1 MPSAMPVAVDA
12 RSMTRAQLTEFAL
25 SSAPRIYDALK
36 KKFGSKPLEIESC
49 SVTDIQLFFEEAAA
63 MTPKQVRRAKF
74 KFVQDNGC
82 MRNFSLD
89 PVTRVFYREAD
100 GVVYIM
106 WNSCY
111 AEGNVAVALPA
122 ENDDERFFLELDRTA
137 TGAHQPRRHP
147 VRIPTR
153 AGQPCRG

>member
-1 MPSAMPVAVDA
+1 MPVNVDA
-12 RSMTRAQLTEFAL
+12 RSMTRAQLAEFAL

-36 KKFGSKPLEIESC
+36 KKFGSKPLVIESC
-49 SVTDIQLFFEEAAA
+49 SATDIQMFFEEAAG
-63 MTPKQVRRAKF
+63 MTAKQVRKAKF
-74 KFVQDNGC
+74 KFMQDTGC

-89 PVTRVFYREAD
+89 PVTRVFYREAE

-111 AEGNVAVALPA
+111 AEGDFAVAFPA
-122 ENDDERFFLELDRTA
+122 KNDDERFYRELDRTA
-137 TGAHQPRRHP
+137 TGAHEPRRRT